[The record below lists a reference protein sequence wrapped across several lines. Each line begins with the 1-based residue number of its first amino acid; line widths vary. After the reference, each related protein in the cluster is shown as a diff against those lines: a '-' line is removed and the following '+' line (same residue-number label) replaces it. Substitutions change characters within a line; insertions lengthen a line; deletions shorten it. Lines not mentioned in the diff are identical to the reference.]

1 VDGRAPRGPR
11 RAVGGTRQSARGT
24 WAVAGRAEV
33 GSGGPG
39 RSPVRRMRLG
49 VRCCL
54 VQQTGQLALGPA
66 RGRAR
71 PLPGKIL
78 DTPELAS
85 WWTQF
90 WTHPN
95 WPVGGT
101 RFWTHQAGGWRGGFW
116 THADLAS
123 WRGGWTTLTKLG
135 TGP

>member
-85 WWTQF
+85 WRDSVLDTPSW
-90 WTHPN
+90 WLAGR
-95 WPVGGT
+95 VLDT
-101 RFWTHQAGGWRGGFW
+101 R
-116 THADLAS
+116 
-123 WRGGWTTLTKLG
+123 
-135 TGP
+135 